1 MKKIAAAALALTMVA
16 SMAVPASAVTTGKWN
31 WGAIYGSIN
40 DAIVK
45 DQTESKHT
53 VSYDF
58 NGGYIMDFSSGFSRK
73 TALEFEEKGVHT
85 VVDEVPTRFG
95 YKFAGWELEGETY
108 QAGDTFSLD
117 GDVTLKA
124 VWKR

>member
-1 MKKIAAAALALTMVA
+1 MKKIAAAALALTLAA
-16 SMAVPASAVTTGKWN
+16 SMAFPASAVTTGKWD
-31 WGAIYGSIN
+31 WGAISGSVSG
-40 DAIVK
+40 AIAK
-45 DQTESKHT
+45 EMERTQHT

-58 NGGYIMDFSSGFSRK
+58 NGGYILDFSAGFSRK
-73 TALEFEEKGVHT
+73 TGLEFEEKGVHT

-95 YKFAGWELEGETY
+95 YKFAGWELDGEIY
-108 QAGDTFSLD
+108 QGGDTFNLD

>member
-1 MKKIAAAALALTMVA
+1 MKKIAAAALALTLAA
-16 SMAVPASAVTTGKWN
+16 SMAFPASAVTTGKWD
-31 WGAIYGSIN
+31 WGAIYGSVS
-40 DAIVK
+40 DAIIK
-45 DQTESKHT
+45 DQAENQHT

-58 NGGYIMDFSSGFSRK
+58 NGGYIWDFSAGFSRK
-73 TALEFEEKGVHT
+73 TGLEFEEKGVHT